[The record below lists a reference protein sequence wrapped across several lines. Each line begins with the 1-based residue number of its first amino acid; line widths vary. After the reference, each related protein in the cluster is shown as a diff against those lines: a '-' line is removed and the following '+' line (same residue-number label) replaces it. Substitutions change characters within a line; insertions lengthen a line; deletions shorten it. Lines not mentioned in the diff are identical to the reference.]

1 MSDIRGLPVS
11 DLFAMGRLVL
21 ANPQNGLTVG
31 SRYWAL
37 AVGVDCQPAPPVV
50 YVLVPNDA
58 GALVAVPASAFRFVI
73 DNQNP

>member
-1 MSDIRGLPVS
+1 VSDIRGLPVTDYVS
-11 DLFAMGRLVL
+11 MGRLTL
-21 ANPQNGLTVG
+21 ANAQAGLTVG
-31 SRYWAL
+31 NRYWAL

-58 GALVAVPASAFRFVI
+58 GVLVSVPASAFRFQI